1 MIALRRTFL
10 VRCGRITIEHL
21 RAWTTVFVQF
31 NGGRIGKLAA
41 VVRETYNKE
50 LPEQLA
56 GQGLIKAVEHID
68 NGCGIVAFAKES
80 EHHLC
85 LYEMDR
91 QKTFAS
97 FFSLDCVEFNNR
109 GVGMFIHVRGE
120 VFESTSDPALL
131 IHLDMNSLFAGAKA
145 YFPLEVQVH
154 GREYTCIDVAV
165 DGAFAHHDLIPVSGA
180 YVVRGLLVFD
190 KRRDQFVEEPYLF
203 FREGNAGPALGER
216 ELIRVV
222 SGPGIIELLFQGAFN
237 AFWAAVADIRGPGKS
252 RTLFFP
258 EITAEGIAHG
268 TPAAE
273 CVPAVSAAGTADMGF
288 LTGEAQ

>member
-1 MIALRRTFL
+1 MVT
-10 VRCGRITIEHL
+10 
-21 RAWTTVFVQF
+21 
-31 NGGRIGKLAA
+31 
-41 VVRETYNKE
+41 KE
-50 LPEQLA
+50 
-56 GQGLIKAVEHID
+56 G
-68 NGCGIVAFAKES
+68 
-80 EHHLC
+80 EHHLR
-85 LYEMDR
+85 LYEVNG
-91 QKTFAS
+91 QKACAA
-97 FFSLDCVEFNNR
+97 FFPFDCVKFNDR
-109 GVGMFIHVRGE
+109 GIGMFFHVRGE
-120 VFESTSDPALL
+120 VFKSTSDPALL
-131 IHLDMNSLFAGAKA
+131 IHFDLNGLFSGAEA

-258 EITAEGIAHG
+258 EITAEGIAHR

-288 LTGEAQ
+288 LTGKAQ